1 MLDKLDDSSL
11 TFLLQYFTGCFFR
24 LHKAIASREK
34 KEKELAQAQAQGG
47 RGGRG
52 GPRGGGPGWGG
63 RGGGGRGGGGR
74 GGGSSGPRFM
84 GYKQEKQLWESLIEY
99 LKENDNL
106 PVSTNKVSHLV
117 FLKYKRPLII

>member
-1 MLDKLDDSSL
+1 MTIRLLNLLVKVRVDDLSL
-11 TFLLQYFTGCFFR
+11 TFCFNILLFAWFR
-24 LHKAIASREK
+24 LQKAITSREK

-74 GGGSSGPRFM
+74 GGGGGSGGGSSGPRFM
-84 GYKQEKQLWESLIEY
+84 GPKQEKQLWESLIEY

-106 PVSTNKVSHLV
+106 PVSAH
-117 FLKYKRPLII
+117 